1 MSVNEKMTA
10 IADAI
15 RAKTGGTAALTLDQM
30 AEEIAGIQGGGGSD
44 GNYSYYNGFHGLYTK
59 IVTAGANT
67 VSNSQAAFDYFQAM
81 MDGTLLL
88 AFLMD
93 DYGAVNNQLVGIYD
107 NSTNRDT
114 LRYRDGDLGW
124 IPNGTATG
132 SSTAISY
139 DAKIVEGTK
148 YLLAAIVKPTV

>member
-15 RAKTGGTAALTLDQM
+15 RAKTGGTGALTLDQM
-30 AEEIAGIQGGGGSD
+30 AVEIDGIQGGGGSD

-59 IVTAGANT
+59 IVTVEANT
-67 VSNSQAAFDYFQAM
+67 VSNVQAAFDYFQAM
-81 MDGTLLL
+81 MDGTFLL

-93 DYGAVNNQLVGIYD
+93 DYGALNNQLVGIYD
-107 NSTNRDT
+107 NNNRDT
-114 LRYRDGDLGW
+114 LRYRDGTLGW
-124 IPNGTATG
+124 IPNGT
-132 SSTAISY
+132 TAGAGTVSSY